1 MSANVKINAN
11 STEFNRQ
18 MAEMAR
24 ELNKVKSSYNLAN
37 TQAKL
42 FGSTTDALKS
52 KQSGLTS
59 KINIQNRMIEAQS
72 KHLKD
77 LNKDLEKQKSERDRL
92 NIKIEETN
100 RKYKE
105 SVRQTG
111 KNSEESKKL
120 KQELDNLKKEYEKND
135 KAIDSNIKKLDN
147 AEVKLNNSKK
157 SLMENKKALEE
168 VNKQLEKSKL
178 DKFSEGLEKTSQ
190 KAENISSKMKPAS
203 AVITGLGTAAA
214 VASMDFQEGV
224 ANINTLLD
232 DHSHLDSYKKKII
245 DVSNETGINIDIVTD
260 GMYQAISS
268 IGDGGAETEKI
279 FDTMA
284 NSAKAGGAEVKDA
297 VALISAGMKGYN
309 TVNDETAK
317 KIGDLAFQTAKLGVT
332 TFPEMASSMQ
342 PLFPLA
348 NNLNLS
354 MTDLFTDMATLT
366 GVTGNTSEVCTQLK
380 AVFSNLIKPTKDM
393 EKLMKKY
400 GYSNGQA
407 MLKQKGLIGTLKI
420 LQKETGG
427 QSDKMGKLFSS
438 TEGLTALT
446 ALTGSQFDTLT
457 EKSKKMGNA
466 LGTTDSVLKIVN
478 STYKNNL
485 RTSLNRAKNSLIE
498 FGDIIAPFVSK
509 FAIGLS
515 AVTKAINGMTKWQKK
530 LVVGLGAGFIATNL
544 AIGAFAKLTKGL
556 SNNIKFMQKS
566 TTAIKDYIKATRNGE
581 TKLVKF
587 GRGIL
592 NVTRNIKEFTINIG
606 RKAVQGVKSF
616 GKGILNATKAV
627 GKFAI
632 SIGKTTLKGVKAF
645 GKGILTVTKAVGK
658 FAISVGKTALKGL
671 KAFGRVS
678 LSVAK
683 NLGRL
688 TLTILKNT
696 AQLSKNGFMWLG
708 NKAKMLACKS
718 AQLAVTAATKAM
730 TLAQKGLN
738 LVMSMNPIGI
748 VITALVALG
757 AIFVTLYNKC
767 DWFRNGVN
775 AVWSKVKN
783 VFIGFANFFKG
794 AFHRDFTQTFGL
806 LGVPLNNFFSIV
818 NAIWNGIKGVFN
830 GVISFLSG
838 TFTGNWRKV
847 FSGLRQIISSIF
859 VTIGGIIKAP
869 INAAISGINSAIRAV
884 NKISFDVPSWIPV
897 VGGKHFGVHLP
908 TIPALAEGGIVTKAT
923 MALVGEGKEHEA
935 VIPLSKLDKLVT
947 NSVQKVLNTKE
958 NKTYEKD
965 NKENK
970 IIQVVLQVGNKQVAE
985 AIFDEF
991 GTLISKNQRTRG
1003 IVRGKIQH
1011 V

>member
-11 STEFNRQ
+11 SSEFNRQ

-24 ELNKVKSSYNLAN
+24 ELRQVKSSYSLAN

-42 FGSTTDALKS
+42 FGSTTDVLKS
-52 KQSGLTS
+52 KQSGLTN
-59 KINIQNRMIEAQS
+59 KLNIQNRMIESQS
-72 KHLKD
+72 KHLRD
-77 LNKDLEKQKSERDRL
+77 LNKDLENQKSEREKL
-92 NIKIEETN
+92 NAKISETN
-100 RKYKE
+100 RKYQE
-105 SVRQTG
+105 SVTATG

-120 KQELDNLKKEYEKND
+120 KSELDKLKEAQSKNNTE
-135 KAIDSNIKKLDN
+135 IDSTVKKLDN
-147 AEVKLNNSKK
+147 AQVKLNNSQK
-157 SLMENKKALEE
+157 SLMENEKALEE
-168 VNKQLEKSKL
+168 VNKQLEKSKF
-178 DKFSEGLEKTSQ
+178 DKFSEGLEKSSQ
-190 KAENISSKMKPAS
+190 KAENISNKMKPAS
-203 AVITGLGTAAA
+203 AAVVGFGTAATM
-214 VASMDFQEGV
+214 ASMNFQEGT

-232 DHSHLDSYKKKII
+232 DHSHLENYKKKIM
-245 DVSNETGINIDIVTD
+245 DVSNDTGMSIDIVTD

-309 TVNDETAK
+309 QVNGETAE

-332 TFPEMASSMQ
+332 TFPEMAASMQ

-348 NNLNLS
+348 SNLNIS
-354 MTDLFTDMATLT
+354 MTELFTDMSTLT
-366 GVTGNTSEVCTQLK
+366 GVTGNTSEVSTQLK

-393 EKLMKKY
+393 QKLMKKY

-407 MLKQKGLIGTLKI
+407 MLKSKGLIGTLKI

-446 ALTGSQFDTLT
+446 ALTGSQFDTMT
-457 EKSKKMGNA
+457 EKSKKMNDA
-466 LGTTDSVLKIVN
+466 YGTTDSVLKIVN

-485 RTSLNRAKNSLIE
+485 TTSLNKAKNALIG

-509 FAIGLS
+509 FADGLS
-515 AVTKAINGMTKWQKK
+515 RVVNAINALTPGQKK
-530 LVVGLGAGFIATNL
+530 LVVGLGAGFVATNL
-544 AIGAFAKLTKGL
+544 SIGAFAKLTKGL

-566 TTAIKDYIKATRNGE
+566 CTAVKDYIKATRNCE
-581 TKLVKF
+581 TKLGKL

-592 NVTRNIKEFTINIG
+592 NVTRSIKEFTLNIG
-606 RKAVQGVKSF
+606 IKAVQGLKSF
-616 GKGILNATKAV
+616 GRGILNATKAV

-632 SIGKTTLKGVKAF
+632 I
-645 GKGILTVTKAVGK
+645 
-658 FAISVGKTALKGL
+658 VGKTALKGL
-671 KAFGRVS
+671 KAFGRAS
-678 LSVAK
+678 LSVGK
-683 NLGRL
+683 SLGKL
-688 TLTILKNT
+688 TLAILKNT
-696 AQLSKNGFMWLG
+696 AQLAKNGLMWLA
-708 NKAKMLACKS
+708 NKAKMLACKG
-718 AQLAVTAATKAM
+718 AQLAVTGATKAM
-730 TLAQKGLN
+730 TLAQKALN
-738 LVMSMNPIGI
+738 LAMSMNPIGL
-748 VITALVALG
+748 VIISLVALG
-757 AIFVTLYNKC
+757 AIFVTLYKKC

-775 AVWSKVKN
+775 AVWAKVKN
-783 VFIGFANFFKG
+783 IFVGFANFFKG

-806 LGVPLNNFFSIV
+806 LGVPLNQFFGVV

-830 GVISFLSG
+830 GVLTFLSG
-838 TFTGNWRKV
+838 VFTGNWKKI
-847 FSGLRQIISSIF
+847 FSGLKEIIASIF
-859 VTIGGIIKAP
+859 STIGGIIKAP

-884 NKISFDVPSWIPV
+884 NKISFDVPNWVPV
-897 VGGKHFGVHLP
+897 FGGKHFGIHLP
-908 TIPALAEGGIVTKAT
+908 QVPALAEGGIVTKAT

-947 NSVQKVLNTKE
+947 NSVQKVLNKE
-958 NKTYEKD
+958 SKSYEKG

-970 IIQVVLQVGNKQVAE
+970 LTQVILQVGNKDIAS

-991 GTLISKNQRTRG
+991 GTLISKNQRSRG
-1003 IVRGKIQH
+1003 IARGH